1 MRASLQ
7 NAMDKKKFLN
17 YFLKEKATERVRD
30 VVDRVNG
37 TLHGRTVHWIVLAV
51 DPLFCVILLS
61 W

>member
-37 TLHGRTVHWIVLAV
+37 TLHGRTVHWI
-51 DPLFCVILLS
+51 
-61 W
+61 